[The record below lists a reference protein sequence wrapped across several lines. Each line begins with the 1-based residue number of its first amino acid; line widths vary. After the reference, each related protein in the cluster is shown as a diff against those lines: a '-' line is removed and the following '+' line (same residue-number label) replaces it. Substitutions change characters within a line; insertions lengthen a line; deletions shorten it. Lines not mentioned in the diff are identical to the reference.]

1 MFQLKIVIKNEQTE
15 EYESALFEAGA
26 SSVSISEAGDDNIA
40 IIALFFESDAAYRI
54 LDKLNIVGTVTPLLS
69 DYSDRWL
76 DYIDVEDI
84 GDGLTVCKIDEN
96 SPSAEVLEK
105 KYGMG
110 GTRCVIG
117 IDARGTFGIGV
128 HPTSRICVGMIRE
141 VLKYVYPQES
151 SCADIGSGSGVLSIY
166 AAKLGFGEVVACDI
180 SADACLMTEKNSL
193 YNRCRVKVVNC
204 GIKQFNAGPFD
215 VVVANIPISLT
226 EISINELES
235 RVRIGGY
242 LLLSGFG
249 LKWKDYV
256 SSAFSKAFTA
266 VFFTTSGDWGG
277 YIMKKEQ

>member
-1 MFQLKIVIKNEQTE
+1 MKKKEKLE

-26 SSVSISEAGDDNIA
+26 SSVSISEAEDDNIA

-54 LDKLNIVGTVTPLLS
+54 LDKLNTAGTVIPLLS

-96 SPSAEVLEK
+96 SPSAGVLEK
-105 KYGMG
+105 KHGMRG
-110 GTRCVIG
+110 ARCVIG
-117 IDARGTFGIGV
+117 IDARGTFGIGI
-128 HPTSRICVGMIRE
+128 HPTSRICVGMIRD
-141 VLKYVYPQES
+141 VLEYVCPQKS

-193 YNRCRVKVVNC
+193 YNSCRVKVVNC

-215 VVVANIPISLT
+215 VVVANIPVSLI
-226 EISINELES
+226 EISVNELER
-235 RVRIGGY
+235 RVRSGGY

-249 LKWKDYV
+249 IKWKDYV
-256 SSAFSKAFTA
+256 SSLFSEKFVPL
-266 VFFTTSGDWGG
+266 VFNECDDWGG
-277 YIMKKEQ
+277 YILKKEP